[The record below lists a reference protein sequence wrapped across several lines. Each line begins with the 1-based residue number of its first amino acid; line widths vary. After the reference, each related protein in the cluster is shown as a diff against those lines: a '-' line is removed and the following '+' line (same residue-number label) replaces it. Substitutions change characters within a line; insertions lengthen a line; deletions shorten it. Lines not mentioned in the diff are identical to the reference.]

1 MYSTASLAPVART
14 RAAHM
19 VFTTALCFDP
29 GERALLSV
37 SADASARV
45 TLCRK
50 GRSGI
55 GLSLGSLLLLVLA
68 LLVLAVAAALWL
80 GLFERTVVLLPGSHT
95 EL

>member
-1 MYSTASLAPVART
+1 
-14 RAAHM
+14 M

-29 GERALLSV
+29 GESALLSV

-50 GRSGI
+50 GRSSVL
-55 GLSLGSLLLLVLA
+55 GLPLGCLLLLVLA
-68 LLVLAVAAALWL
+68 LLALGVAAALWL
-80 GLFERTVVLLPGSHT
+80 GLHARAAALADGPGPTPGSRV